1 MLVNTFRRSKI
12 SFFPRI
18 HNEMTS
24 PFLSAL
30 INNEYNFFQLVK
42 LMVESLE
49 EAKQLTAESLY
60 HYRSVDKTRKMV

>member
-1 MLVNTFRRSKI
+1 
-12 SFFPRI
+12 
-18 HNEMTS
+18 MTS